1 MKAQVLAILLIG
13 FVTSHALAAK
23 QNSAG
28 QGKSKQQQRI
38 YQEAERINKSNKDM
52 HRNQEKRQDA
62 MHKEQKGRSDEIK
75 GREKQRIKK
84 MEQEQKEL
92 GKGSEQGVESR
103 EKRRKWWNFFGE

>member
-13 FVTSHALAAK
+13 FVTLPALAAK
-23 QNSAG
+23 PDFVG
-28 QGKSKQQQRI
+28 QGKSKQHQRI
-38 YQEAERINKSNKDM
+38 YQEAEKVNKSNKDM
-52 HRNQEKRQDA
+52 HRKQEKRQEA
-62 MHKEQKGRSDEIK
+62 MHNKQKGRSDEIK
-75 GREKQRIKK
+75 GHEKQRIKK